1 MKLPI
6 VLNEPPNI
14 FDAEIVHQGLN
25 ENLELWNRVVYVYQT
40 VGVYGT
46 EGCEVDHINYYL
58 LANPGMEDRLI
69 DLASRWKPGRLEW
82 VSWEESRGFGIF
94 RTEQPIHKQ
103 KILKVIWV
111 V

>member
-14 FDAEIVHQGLN
+14 FDPEIVHQGLN
-25 ENLELWNRVVYVYQT
+25 ENLDLWSRVVYVYQT
-40 VGVYGT
+40 VGILGA
-46 EGCEVDHINYYL
+46 EDCEVDHINYYL

-69 DLASRWKPGRLEW
+69 ELASRWNPGRLEW
-82 VSWEESRGFGIF
+82 VSWEESRRFGVF
-94 RTEQPIHKQ
+94 RTEKSIHQQ

>member
-6 VLNEPPNI
+6 VINEPPNI
-14 FDAEIVHQGLN
+14 FDPEIVHHDLD
-25 ENLELWNRVVYVYQT
+25 ENPDLWSRVVYVYQT
-40 VGVYGT
+40 VGIHGLDGV
-46 EGCEVDHINYYL
+46 EVDHINYYL

-69 DLASRWKPGRLEW
+69 EIACRWTPGRLEW
-82 VSWEESRGFGIF
+82 VDWEESSRFGIF
-94 RTEQPIHKQ
+94 RTDRPIHKQ